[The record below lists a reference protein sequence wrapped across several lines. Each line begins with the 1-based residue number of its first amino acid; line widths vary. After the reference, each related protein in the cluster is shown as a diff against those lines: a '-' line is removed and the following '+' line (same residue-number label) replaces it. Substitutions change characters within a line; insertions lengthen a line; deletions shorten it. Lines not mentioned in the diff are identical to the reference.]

1 MPEPSTETS
10 PTTPSTPLP
19 PGINA
24 EGVTDWF
31 CQHVAEAAPPL
42 GFELVPSGHSN
53 LTYIVT
59 DSEGQ
64 RFVLRRPP
72 LQQVLA
78 TAHDMSREHRIISA
92 LYPTAV
98 PVPRPLGFCDDETV
112 NERPFYVMAFVE
124 GMVLRDPDQTSSIT
138 PDIRMQTSKSIART
152 LAELHKVDIAEVG
165 LDTLAKQEDYIAR
178 QLRRWMGQFEQSQT
192 TDRPAMAKI
201 HAHLSSRIP
210 PQTQTGIVHGDY
222 RLDNCMVSP
231 DGGVAAV
238 LDWELCTL
246 GDVLADVATLL
257 MYWSETED
265 EFTMLETSATQA
277 PGFASRAEMLAEYEA
292 ASGRELPQIDFYM
305 AFATWRLACILEGVY
320 SRYLGGA
327 MGTKEL
333 PGGPENFK
341 TQFNARIE
349 ALVARAAEY
358 AAAV

>member
-1 MPEPSTETS
+1 MPEPSLET
-10 PTTPSTPLP
+10 PPAPPSSPLP

-31 CQHVAEAAPPL
+31 RQHVAEAAPPL

-53 LTYIVT
+53 LTYVVT
-59 DSEGQ
+59 DTKGQ

-98 PVPRPLGFCDDETV
+98 PVPRPLGFCDDEAV

-124 GMVLRDPDQTSSIT
+124 GMVLRNPDQVN
-138 PDIRMQTSKSIART
+138 DIAPRIRLRTSKSIART

-178 QLRRWMGQFEQSQT
+178 QLRRWTGQFEQSQT
-192 TDRPAMAKI
+192 TDRPVMAEI

-231 DGGVAAV
+231 DGSVAAV

-257 MYWSETED
+257 MYWSEPED

-292 ASGRELPQIDFYM
+292 ASGREVPQIDFYM

-320 SRYLGGA
+320 ARYLGGA

-341 TQFNARIE
+341 TQFNSRIE

-358 AAAV
+358 AAAI

>member
-1 MPEPSTETS
+1 M
-10 PTTPSTPLP
+10 
-19 PGINA
+19 
-24 EGVTDWF
+24 
-31 CQHVAEAAPPL
+31 AAPPL
-42 GFELVPSGHSN
+42 GFELVPGGHSN

-59 DSEGQ
+59 DTEGQ

-78 TAHDMSREHRIISA
+78 TASR
-92 LYPTAV
+92 Y
-98 PVPRPLGFCDDETV
+98 VPRASHHLGSVFHCRARAPPAGFCDDETV

-124 GMVLRDPDQTSSIT
+124 GMVLRDPDQANHIT
-138 PDIRMQTSKSIART
+138 PETRMQTSKSIART

-192 TDRPAMAKI
+192 TDRPAMTEIQCPSVQSHPPANADR
-201 HAHLSSRIP
+201 HCPWRLSPR
-210 PQTQTGIVHGDY
+210 H
-222 RLDNCMVSP
+222 CMVSS

-257 MYWSETED
+257 MYWSEPED

-292 ASGRELPQIDFYM
+292 ASERELP
-305 AFATWRLACILEGVY
+305 R
-320 SRYLGGA
+320 
-327 MGTKEL
+327 
-333 PGGPENFK
+333 
-341 TQFNARIE
+341 
-349 ALVARAAEY
+349 
-358 AAAV
+358 

>member
-1 MPEPSTETS
+1 MANPV
-10 PTTPSTPLP
+10 P
-19 PGINA
+19 PGINL
-24 EGVTDWF
+24 EGVTSWF
-31 CQHVAEAAPPL
+31 RQHVADAVAPL
-42 GFELVPSGHSN
+42 SFELIPSGHSN

-59 DSEGQ
+59 DAASQ

-98 PVPRPLGFCDDETV
+98 PVPLPLGFCNDESV
-112 NERPFYVMAFVE
+112 NERPFYVMSFVD
-124 GMVLRDPDQTSSIT
+124 GIVLRNPDQTS
-138 PDIRMQTSKSIART
+138 DIAPHIRLEISKSIART

-192 TDRPAMAKI
+192 TDRPAMAEI

-210 PQTQTGIVHGDY
+210 PQTYTGIVHGDY
-222 RLDNCMVSP
+222 RLDNCMVWP
-231 DGGVAAV
+231 DGLVAAV

-257 MYWSETED
+257 MYWAEPDD
-265 EFTMLETSATQA
+265 EFTMLETSATQV
-277 PGFASRAEMLAEYEA
+277 PGFASRAEILAEYETA
-292 ASGRELPQIDFYM
+292 CGREVPQIDFYM

-320 SRYLGGA
+320 ARYLGGA

-333 PGGPENFK
+333 PGGSV
-341 TQFNARIE
+341 QFNNRIE
-349 ALVARAAEY
+349 ALIAKATEY
-358 AAAV
+358 ASAV